1 MELCNGER
9 CLHKDTL
16 IVVCYALFC
25 ICFGLTVAFVVVFLD
40 KRRERKAKACAFP
53 DDPTKGKPSD
63 HSVPVCVPHTDR
75 YSRPERSFK
84 TVKYRPMP
92 ESSIRKFGEWIVSE
106 GLRGDL
112 TPTGQTKVFK
122 DKIQEI

>member
-40 KRRERKAKACAFP
+40 KRRERKAKASCGAEAMEVSSLYPFRKTQNVYIKFP
-53 DDPTKGKPSD
+53 
-63 HSVPVCVPHTDR
+63 
-75 YSRPERSFK
+75 YSLLMDAIRS
-84 TVKYRPMP
+84 PD
-92 ESSIRKFGEWIVSE
+92 SSLSSMRC
-106 GLRGDL
+106 
-112 TPTGQTKVFK
+112 TGPRAKQATSPLAVEQ
-122 DKIQEI
+122 I